1 MAQHAQEQ
9 LHPLITSFLSESS
22 TQVTLDSQN
31 SDQPTHWTSNPN
43 SLLTTS
49 HLHSLNLGTGN
60 RILESLLPAIEA
72 AQTEVLFITCY
83 WAQSDSQNCIC
94 DSLRKLS
101 AKGIASS
108 RKIRV
113 RICFS
118 SSGLWQKLL
127 HPQGRGG
134 KVYTPAEWSKA
145 LGLPEPEELEGLDLH
160 VKSVFFLP
168 ISIIHPKF
176 VVIDR
181 KKAFLPSCNVSWEEW
196 FEGCVELDGEV
207 VVQFVRFWEEFWAD
221 ERDRVDSQQ
230 VIHASAP
237 RDGADHI
244 VSPKPS
250 PGLLKTL
257 PIQPPSPIQT
267 LFLPSPH
274 HRNPQIR
281 LPWQSAPPAPL
292 TPLNIFLLQAFSTA
306 HSRIYIQTPNLT
318 SQPVINALLSA
329 CERGIDVH
337 ITTSERLQLLEQ
349 IITAGTTSPKCVA
362 RLIAQHT
369 NLVKART
376 NSQSADADVEA
387 IAAPRLGKLQVSYY
401 KPQPEREGSP
411 DEPVQ
416 SHFKLTVVDGEVA
429 VFGSGNMDR
438 PSWYTSQELGIAF
451 FDRRFVAKVEEE
463 LEEALKGRRKV
474 AYQG

>member
-31 SDQPTHWTSNPN
+31 SDLPNYWTSKLS

-49 HLHSLNLGTGN
+49 NLHSVNLGTGN

-83 WAQSDSQNCIC
+83 WAQSDSQSRIC

-101 AKGIASS
+101 AKGIASN

-118 SSGLWQKLL
+118 SSGLWQKLF

-134 KVYTPAEWSKA
+134 KIYTPAKWSKA
-145 LGLPEPEELEGLDLH
+145 LGLPSPEELEGLDLQI
-160 VKSVFFLP
+160 KSVFFLP

-196 FEGCVELDGEV
+196 FEGCVELEGEV
-207 VVQFVRFWEEFWAD
+207 VPQFVRFWEEFWAD

-230 VIHASAP
+230 AIHAGTP
-237 RDGADHI
+237 RDGAGTI
-244 VSPKPS
+244 PS
-250 PGLLKTL
+250 PTPSAGLLNTL
-257 PIQPPSPIQT
+257 RVQPSTSIQT

-274 HRNPQIR
+274 HRNPQFR
-281 LPWQSAPPAPL
+281 LPWQSAPSAPL

-306 HSRIYIQTPNLT
+306 HSNIYIQTPNLT

-329 CERGIDVH
+329 CKRGVNVRIV
-337 ITTSERLQLLEQ
+337 TSERLQLLEQ

-362 RLIAQHT
+362 KLISQHAAI
-369 NLVKART
+369 ARER
-376 NSQSADADVEA
+376 SDARFESADVEA
-387 IAAPRLGKLQVSYY
+387 MAAPSLGKLEVSYY
-401 KPQPEREGSP
+401 KPQSEKEGSP

-416 SHFKLTVVDGEVA
+416 SHFKLTVVDGEFA

-438 PSWYTSQELGIAF
+438 PSWYTSQELGVAF
-451 FDRRFVAKVEEE
+451 FDRGFVAKVEAG